1 MGIQMKA
8 KEASRILNR
17 IVDIDHQLEIC
28 GDINTVILGSSN
40 SGVTLQGDQAKLL
53 AAYWR
58 KDLLETRMRLVEQ
71 INDCMIEVRA

>member
-1 MGIQMKA
+1 MKA

-28 GDINTVILGSSN
+28 SDINTVMLGSSN
-40 SGVTLQGDQAKLL
+40 AGVTLQGDQARLL

-71 INDCMIEVRA
+71 INDSTIEVRA

>member
-1 MGIQMKA
+1 MKA

-28 GDINTVILGSSN
+28 NDINTVILGSSN
-40 SGVTLQGDQAKLL
+40 SGVTLQGDQARLL

-71 INDCMIEVRA
+71 INDSTIEVRV